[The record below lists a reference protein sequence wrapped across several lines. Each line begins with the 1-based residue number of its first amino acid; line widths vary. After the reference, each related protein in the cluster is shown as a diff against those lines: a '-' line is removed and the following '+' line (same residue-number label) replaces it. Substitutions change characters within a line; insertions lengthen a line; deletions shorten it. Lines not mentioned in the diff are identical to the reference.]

1 MTITEL
7 GQQAG
12 SITNT
17 DDALAAL
24 GAHRD
29 VLPPQAYEQLDTQG
43 YLVLYD
49 VLDPQ
54 WLAQIQQ
61 RLRELLVLE
70 GPAAGMEVTR
80 QAGVDML
87 ANLLNK
93 GEMFERM
100 LRVPQVLAAAHHV
113 VPDLRVNSLNYRLA
127 PPGSGSQQL
136 HSDCDLHLRE
146 DGGYRLCNSMWVV
159 DEFTADNG
167 ATRVVPGSHRSG
179 KLPAEVMADPLAP
192 HPDEI
197 VLTAPA
203 GSVIVF
209 NAHLWHSGTLNRS
222 PKPRGGM
229 TLSFTRRDQRQQLDQ
244 AEYIRKKVYDRLS
257 PAERYLMDV

>member
-1 MTITEL
+1 MTTIEIDPI
-7 GQQAG
+7 A
-12 SITNT
+12 ST
-17 DDALAAL
+17 DDALAAM

-29 VLPPQAYEQLDTQG
+29 VLPPAAYEQLDSLG
-43 YLVLYD
+43 YLVLHD
-49 VLDPQ
+49 VLDPE
-54 WLAQIQQ
+54 WLGQIQQ
-61 RLRELLVLE
+61 RLAELLVLE

-80 QAGVDML
+80 QPGVDML

-100 LRVPQVLAAAHHV
+100 LRAPQVLAAAHHV
-113 VPDLRVNSLNYRLA
+113 LPDMRVNSLNYRVA
-127 PPGSGSQQL
+127 PPGSGEQEL
-136 HSDCDLHLRE
+136 HADCDFRPRE

-167 ATRVVPGSHRSG
+167 ATRVVPGSHKFG
-179 KLPAEVMADPLAP
+179 KLPAEVMADVLAP
-192 HPDEI
+192 HPDEV

-209 NAHLWHSGTLNRS
+209 NAHLWHGGTMNRS
-222 PKPRGGM
+222 ARPRGGM

-244 AEYIRKKVYDRLS
+244 AEHIRKKVYDRLS